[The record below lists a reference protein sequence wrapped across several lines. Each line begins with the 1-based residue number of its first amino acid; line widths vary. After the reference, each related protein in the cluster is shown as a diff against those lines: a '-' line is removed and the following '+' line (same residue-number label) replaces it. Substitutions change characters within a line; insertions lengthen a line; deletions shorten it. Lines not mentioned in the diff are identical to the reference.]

1 MVDFIIGCI
10 IVLCILNGYRKGLTG
25 ILFKIISFVLALFI
39 ALILHGPISNFI
51 IQNTTID
58 DQIEKLIIQNMNGE
72 VQGETTVAGKNFSET
87 MLRNLNQSLS
97 GVKDNV
103 EVITARSITN
113 MVINIG
119 VLILI
124 LFITRIV
131 LEIVSV
137 VLNVVAKLPIIKQF
151 NTVGGIACGAL
162 EGLIIVYILLA
173 ICALIAPIFTNW
185 QIIHSIQQSHI
196 GSMMYNHNIL
206 LKIIL

>member
-25 ILFKIISFVLALFI
+25 ILFKIISFVLALFV

-113 MVINIG
+113 MVISIG

-185 QIIHSIQQSHI
+185 QIIHSIQQSYI

-206 LKIIL
+206 LKIML

>member
-25 ILFKIISFVLALFI
+25 ILFKIISFVLALFV

-185 QIIHSIQQSHI
+185 QIIHSIQQSYI

-206 LKIIL
+206 LKIML